1 MQAEV
6 DARWVNTILKFASCV
21 IPGVI
26 QTINSFEF
34 RMSDESKSPE
44 AEANAATAAREAH
57 AALIVAQ
64 AQAEV
69 NAHAA
74 VAAVQAEVDAPSWY
88 LVGTLTF
95 KVRS

>member
-1 MQAEV
+1 M
-6 DARWVNTILKFASCV
+6 
-21 IPGVI
+21 P
-26 QTINSFEF
+26 
-34 RMSDESKSPE
+34 DESKTPE
-44 AEANAATAAREAH
+44 AEANMATAARVAH
-57 AALIVAQ
+57 AV
-64 AQAEV
+64 QAEV